1 MPLFTFFL
9 KQLNIPHTQKGS
21 FESEIWYPRL
31 KCKMFLDEQ
40 IIFIFFASAVKKV
53 DGVIKYSMLI
63 LLMLMADGS

>member
-1 MPLFTFFL
+1 
-9 KQLNIPHTQKGS
+9 
-21 FESEIWYPRL
+21 
-31 KCKMFLDEQ
+31 MFLDEQ